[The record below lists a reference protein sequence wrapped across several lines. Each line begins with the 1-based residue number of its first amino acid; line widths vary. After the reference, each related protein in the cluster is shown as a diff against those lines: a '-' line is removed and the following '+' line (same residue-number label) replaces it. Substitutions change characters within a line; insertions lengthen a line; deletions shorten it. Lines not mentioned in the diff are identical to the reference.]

1 LPAAQRSRLLVQG
14 LENHILNLTLCA
26 WRTLGR
32 ALLLLLLLLLPL
44 LHHLPAHAHLLLEIR
59 CHFEGGRGRATLLQ
73 GGGPTRN
80 AREQALVVNMEG
92 LK

>member
-1 LPAAQRSRLLVQG
+1 MRLADPGAGVAAAAAVV
-14 LENHILNLTLCA
+14 
-26 WRTLGR
+26 
-32 ALLLLLLLLLPL
+32 LPL

-73 GGGPTRN
+73 GGGPTRK

>member
-1 LPAAQRSRLLVQG
+1 LPAAQWARLLVQG
-14 LENHILNLTLCA
+14 LVNHILDLTLRV
-26 WRTLGR
+26 WWTLGR
-32 ALLLLLLLLLPL
+32 ALLLLLLLPL

-73 GGGPTRN
+73 GGGPTRK